1 MADVNRKLA
10 EAVRKGSLK
19 GVVDALNAGADPNTT
34 YDFSPHLPR
43 DMTVLMMAAGR
54 PQNNPEIAEVLITNG
69 ADVNA
74 TNQGGYTALHYAVGH
89 PNVEVL
95 RQLIAAKANLNT
107 RDATFGM
114 TPLHSASMQSRPLE
128 LLEML
133 LEAGA
138 DMEVKDNRGR
148 TPFTYALERYHAAL
162 ETQQG
167 LRFLGGNPPP
177 PAVDNLAL
185 LIEAGATVTPEQLVE
200 LPAVL
205 QQMASAKKRDPMLQ
219 MRDYLLNRAPEA
231 ERGGRKTR
239 KRTRKT
245 KRRV

>member
-1 MADVNRKLA
+1 MADVNRQLA
-10 EAVRKGSLK
+10 EAVRKASLK

-43 DMTVLMMAAGR
+43 DMTVLMMTAGR

-69 ADVNA
+69 ANVNA
-74 TNQGGYTALHYAVGH
+74 TNQGGYTALHYALNH
-89 PNVEVL
+89 NNVEAV
-95 RQLIAAKANLNT
+95 RQLIAAKAQLNT
-107 RDATFGM
+107 RDRSFGYA
-114 TPLHSASMQSRPLE
+114 PLHIASMEGRPIESLQ
-128 LLEML
+128 ML

-138 DMEVKDNRGR
+138 DTEVKDERGR
-148 TPFTYALERYHAAL
+148 TPFTYAFERYHAAL
-162 ETQQG
+162 QTQQG

-177 PAVDNLAL
+177 PAVDNLRL
-185 LIEAGATVTPEQLVE
+185 LIEAGATVTPEQLGQ

-205 QQMASAKKRDPMLQ
+205 QRMASAKKRGP
-219 MRDYLLNRAPEA
+219 LLALRYRGDNPQ
-231 ERGGRKTR
+231 GGRKTR